1 MTVAAVALSE
11 DGKVVVVPKHAV
23 SAARGL
29 TLCGRDGT
37 ALLGMR
43 WEWVPAVDQ
52 CPECVLFLS
61 AEQ

>member
-1 MTVAAVALSE
+1 MTVAAVALGE
-11 DGKVVVVPKHAV
+11 DGTVVSIPKHAV
-23 SAARGL
+23 SATPGL

-43 WEWVPAVDQ
+43 WEWVPDVDQ
-52 CPECVLFLS
+52 CHECVLFLS